1 MRIFGNITLRLTAVA
16 AIVGLAVF
24 GSLYVEGKYLF
35 TNQVAKQVEKNY
47 TDLTKAVNSHLT
59 DRIAEAVDRQ
69 GIIGTPSTRLLEGQ
83 AQSVI
88 GSFDGDV
95 TIFRMPLGAGVPAYT
110 TLTQTDINELLR
122 HRDKIEMGQDYFIG
136 KLFSVDNLIKIHGI
150 QLSGGTRTDLIALYQ
165 MPKNKFM
172 SGFVM
177 IESVLKMHAVIGFA
191 VLVFIFLVVG
201 RIISGRL
208 KKIHSVVDKAA
219 KGHKTASV
227 RILGFGQEASL
238 AVAVNRLVQG
248 PSKEKEKVQKQA
260 DTDALTGLLNR
271 RGLIKAMDDTIGAG
285 RKEISVMFLD
295 LDGFKPINDTYG
307 HDVGDQILIEVA
319 KRLRNC
325 VRDDDIVCR
334 LGGDEFVLMF
344 DGLVSKQGLENRAAK
359 VLERINEPYW
369 IQDNRVT
376 MGVSVG
382 IAVGPADGETGDAL
396 LNASDEAM
404 YAAKKTGKNQF
415 TFYS

>member
-1 MRIFGNITLRLTAVA
+1 MRIFGNITLRLTAIA
-16 AIVGLAVF
+16 ALMGLAVF
-24 GSLYVEGKYLF
+24 GSIYVESRYLF
-35 TNQVAKQVEKNY
+35 TNQVANQVEKNY
-47 TDLTKAVNSHLT
+47 TDLTRAVNSHLT
-59 DRIAEAVDRQ
+59 ARIVQAMDSQ
-69 GIIGTPSTRLLEGQ
+69 GIIGTPSTRLLEDR
-83 AQSVI
+83 AQRVI

-110 TLTQTDINELLR
+110 TLTSTDINELLK
-122 HRDKIEMGQDYFIG
+122 HRDKIETGQDYFIAP
-136 KLFSVDNLIKIHGI
+136 LFSVDNLVKIHGI
-150 QLSGGTRTDLIALYQ
+150 QLSGSTKTDLIALYQ
-165 MPKNKFM
+165 MPKNQFM
-172 SGFVM
+172 SGFVK
-177 IESVLKMHAVIGFA
+177 IEDVLQMHAVVGFA
-191 VLVFIFLVVG
+191 ALVFVFLVVG

-208 KKIHSVVDKAA
+208 KRIYNVVDKAS

-227 RILGFGQEASL
+227 RILGFGQEANL
-238 AVAVNRLVQG
+238 AVAVNRLIQG

-271 RGLIKAMDDTIGAG
+271 RGLIKAMNDTIGAG

-382 IAVGPADGETGDAL
+382 VAVGPEDGESGDAL
-396 LNASDEAM
+396 LNAADEAM